1 MLHEVGLHELA
12 IAVDDIH
19 PDVKSRHVHELRN
32 IRGGGGYTG
41 LYGWFGK
48 AATPAS
54 IERYINDK
62 GPASSPT
69 WATASGWAA

>member
-1 MLHEVGLHELA
+1 MLHEVGLYDLA

-19 PDVKSRHVHELRN
+19 PDVKGRHVHELRN
-32 IRGGGGYTG
+32 IQGGGGYTG

-54 IERYINDK
+54 SSATSTTK
-62 GPASSPT
+62 GRREA
-69 WATASGWAA
+69 